1 MPAGDSNAYDLGS
14 TGEISPLST
23 AQRAELSRLVQ
34 QARSICGFAFGVY
47 IGPLT
52 DGRDS
57 AVAQH
62 AQMRDAASAVLVAV
76 DPTSRSIEIVTGVN
90 TVAALANRACEF
102 AALSMKSCFVAD
114 DLVGGV
120 REGVNLLA
128 HHARHPQV
136 QHLDEPA

>member
-1 MPAGDSNAYDLGS
+1 VPAGDSSAYEFGMPA
-14 TGEISPLST
+14 EISPLSA
-23 AQRAELSRLVQ
+23 AQRTELTKLVQ
-34 QARSICGFAFGVY
+34 QARSICGFGFAVF
-47 IGPLT
+47 IGPLLE
-52 DGRDS
+52 GRDS

-62 AQMRDAASAVLVAV
+62 AQLRDAASAVLVAV

-90 TVAALANRACEF
+90 TTAALDNRACEF

-128 HHARHPQV
+128 QHARRPAV
-136 QHLDEPA
+136 LHLDEPA